1 MSTHISN
8 SPPTT
13 KVTLGTNSTLNVDT
27 INVNKEIPKEIFN
40 KYIPKRFVLQYDDI
54 DQDTL
59 ELTLRDNVDRHFLEH
74 FALYIDNNFIERVSQ
89 INDTLDQYKLDYI
102 FNKII
107 FSQSLFEQLQQET
120 NIVVIYTPV

>member
-40 KYIPKRFVLQYDDI
+40 RYIPKRFVLQYEDI
-54 DQDTL
+54 NQDTL
-59 ELTLRDNVDRHFLEH
+59 ELVLQDNVDRHFLEH
-74 FALYIDNNFIERVSQ
+74 FTLYVDNNFVERVSQ
-89 INDTLDQYKLDYI
+89 LNDNLDQYKLDHI
-102 FNKII
+102 FNKIT
-107 FSQSLFEQLQQET
+107 FSQSLFDQLQTET
-120 NIVVIYTPV
+120 NIVAFYTSV

>member
-40 KYIPKRFVLQYDDI
+40 RYIPKRFVLQYEDI
-54 DQDTL
+54 NQDTL
-59 ELTLRDNVDRHFLEH
+59 ELVLRDNVDRHFLEH
-74 FALYIDNNFIERVSQ
+74 FTLYVDNNFVERVSQ
-89 INDTLDQYKLDYI
+89 IDDSLDQYKIDYI
-102 FNKII
+102 FNKIT
-107 FSQSLFEQLQQET
+107 FSQNLFDQLQAET
-120 NIVVIYTPV
+120 NIVAFYTSV